1 MIKAV
6 VFDLDDT
13 LCNASEVLEQS
24 LRTTFEE
31 NLSHFP
37 GKTVEEMVALNKLAF
52 KETFQDPNIPIP
64 TASILIWF
72 KIFELMGKKPPIKG
86 IMRIVEKVWEEN
98 TNKLKPTPGA
108 HEFLDWLQDHDIKV
122 GVLTNG
128 VFMSQAKKIA
138 ILGMDSKIDC
148 LATSDMAVADKPDP
162 KAYLYILDK
171 MKVWPTEAIMVGDRI
186 DNDVLGGKKI
196 GMKGVL
202 MTSEHTKPLTSS
214 KKADS
219 NLLFCCYF
227 SRQAFKGI
235 PDCFTIPLNVLG
247 LNDFDP

>member
-6 VFDLDDT
+6 IFDLDDT

-37 GKTVEEMVALNKLAF
+37 GKTVEEMVDLNRQAF
-52 KETFQDPNIPIP
+52 KETFLDPSTPVP

-72 KIFELMGKKPPIKG
+72 RIFELMNKKPPIKG

-98 TNKLKPTPGA
+98 TNRLKPTPGA
-108 HEFLDWLQDHDIKV
+108 LEFLDWLHENNIKV

-128 VFMSQAKKIA
+128 AFMGQAKKVTM
-138 ILGMDSKIDC
+138 LGLDSKIDC
-148 LATSDMAVADKPDP
+148 FATSDMCVADKPDP
-162 KAYLYILDK
+162 KAYQYILNK
-171 MKVWPTEAIMVGDRI
+171 MDIWPDEAIMVGDRM
-186 DNDVLGGKKI
+186 DNDVLGGKRI

-202 MTSEHTKPLTSS
+202 MASEHKKPAEHADKADLVVTNLMDIKPLIEEINKDAKTS
-214 KKADS
+214 
-219 NLLFCCYF
+219 FVQF
-227 SRQAFKGI
+227 
-235 PDCFTIPLNVLG
+235 
-247 LNDFDP
+247 